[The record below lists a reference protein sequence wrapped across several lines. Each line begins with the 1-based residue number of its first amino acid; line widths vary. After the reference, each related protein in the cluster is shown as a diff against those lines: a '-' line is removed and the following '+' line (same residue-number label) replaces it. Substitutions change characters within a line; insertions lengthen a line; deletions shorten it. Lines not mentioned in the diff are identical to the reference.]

1 MTIDTSILEILN
13 KVCDE
18 NDVNEEFKKNIKKIL
33 ENWDMGKDI
42 NEEIDKIIKNNN

>member
-18 NDVNEEFKKNIKKIL
+18 NDVNEEFKENIKSTMKSIR
-33 ENWDMGKDI
+33 GSRRGVPTKRPRKTGI
-42 NEEIDKIIKNNN
+42 